1 MAEKR
6 QKLWFVVLHR
16 VQFLLIFH
24 PTFLPFHAKVVT
36 TFRDNEGNKAR
47 KKSPNLYIGK
57 ARVFFLSSLLWDAH
71 SKLMIHG

>member
-57 ARVFFLSSLLWDAH
+57 ARVFFWAPSFETPTQS
-71 SKLMIHG
+71 